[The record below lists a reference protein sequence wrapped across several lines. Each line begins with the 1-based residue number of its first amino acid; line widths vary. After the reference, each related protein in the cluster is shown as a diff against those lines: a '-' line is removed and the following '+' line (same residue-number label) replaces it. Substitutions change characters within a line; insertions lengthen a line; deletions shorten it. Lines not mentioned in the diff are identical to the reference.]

1 MPEMDGWE
9 TIHLIKNV
17 HRHNVMIGIISANA
31 FDKNLENSSGISD
44 KDFILKPVNLL
55 ELINWIGDRLSLEW
69 VLSEQESAISISSST
84 DGYPLPSRDV
94 LNQLLDMIDMGYIVG
109 VRKLITE
116 LDQQDADYESF
127 ITDIRRMTDNFELES
142 MKIFIEEKLT
152 DV

>member
-1 MPEMDGWE
+1 MLDDY
-9 TIHLIKNV
+9 
-17 HRHNVMIGIISANA
+17 S
-31 FDKNLENSSGISD
+31 
-44 KDFILKPVNLL
+44 
-55 ELINWIGDRLSLEW
+55 
-69 VLSEQESAISISSST
+69 
-84 DGYPLPSRDV
+84 LPSRDV